1 MLVEGGS
8 KIFTSFINENLADE
22 IMIFRS
28 NYFIGSKGKDMIE
41 KIYTTNNTSGSFILK
56 KNFQEDGLVKAQ
68 WLINLKTIL
77 KKNLQKIFRL

>member
-56 KNFQEDGLVKAQ
+56 KNFQLGNDSLEILRIKIKA
-68 WLINLKTIL
+68 
-77 KKNLQKIFRL
+77 KKIKGCLQE